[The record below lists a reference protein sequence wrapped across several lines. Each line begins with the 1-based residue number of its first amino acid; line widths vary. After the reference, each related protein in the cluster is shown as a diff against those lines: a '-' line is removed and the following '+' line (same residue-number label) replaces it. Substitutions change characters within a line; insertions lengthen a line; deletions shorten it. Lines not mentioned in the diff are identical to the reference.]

1 MSKTILTYLPYIEMV
16 SYNSHT
22 NIIDDELL
30 ILVTRVT
37 NISFM
42 EATLVTYK
50 SNDLFYF

>member
-1 MSKTILTYLPYIEMV
+1 MV

-30 ILVTRVT
+30 ILVIRVT

-42 EATLVTYK
+42 EATLVTTNRMIF
-50 SNDLFYF
+50 STFNISINLLE